1 MRALKDYLKALWPHA
16 SEDVAFGWSGAFDTT
31 HDGLPLIGRVPGSK
45 NIFAAFGYGGNGI
58 TFSFLAAELMAAM
71 FAGGSS
77 PLFDDL
83 AIDRDIPG

>member
-1 MRALKDYLKALWPHA
+1 MVDAP
-16 SEDVAFGWSGAFDTT
+16 
-31 HDGLPLIGRVPGSK
+31 LPSCSPR
-45 NIFAAFGYGGNGI
+45 GI